1 MVSGAEG
8 LGLALGEREE
18 DIELLGLL
26 LALAEDEGDR
36 LALAEADGLKL
47 ALALTQLG
55 YGWSMDELDFGILH
69 KWFSKAQPVQVKFP
83 DVAAT
88 LAKHLGEVDSINAD
102 LVFDLWSKVEVTK

>member
-1 MVSGAEG
+1 
-8 LGLALGEREE
+8 
-18 DIELLGLL
+18 
-26 LALAEDEGDR
+26 
-36 LALAEADGLKL
+36 
-47 ALALTQLG
+47 
-55 YGWSMDELDFGILH
+55 MDELDFGILH